1 MSGTN
6 LLQVVSTVN
15 DLLTTCY
22 YLRATSELLESFGF
36 INLVRRYD
44 DDDDNLFQT
53 SQQLGTGSANR
64 ISILLTNG
72 DIFTRI

>member
-1 MSGTN
+1 MYGTN
-6 LLQVVSTVN
+6 LLQVVPTVN

-22 YLRATSELLESFGF
+22 YLPATSELLESFGF

-53 SQQLGTGSANR
+53 SQQLGRGSANR
-64 ISILLTNG
+64 IS
-72 DIFTRI
+72 